1 MLTPS
6 KPISLGDIMKPE
18 SKEKDSL
25 GFGVAFHYLLIIQS
39 SQLGFY
45 YWKLKFLMWFWF
57 LFELV
62 VSVP

>member
-25 GFGVAFHYLLIIQS
+25 GFGVVFHYLLIIQS
-39 SQLGFY
+39 GQLGFY
-45 YWKLKFLMWFWF
+45 Y
-57 LFELV
+57 
-62 VSVP
+62 